1 MGSSG
6 HKPEKR
12 KITEPEMASALK
24 SICKISQLNQVSFGF
39 LIKLFKKNE
48 DFYCLMTNEHTITQE
63 MIKKKEKITF
73 YFDNEKI
80 VKEIVL
86 NPNERFI
93 KDFRDMNINITVI
106 EILSKDNID
115 KNYFLLP
122 VIDYNSDYNKTIN
135 KEIILLQNL
144 FYYNSKIKSVNK
156 NEFIYI
162 DNIKSNTS
170 GIPIFLN
177 DNMKVIG
184 ICKHDN
190 FEEKENS
197 ANFIG
202 PVFNFFKNF
211 EICKAIDKNKDK
223 EIENNLSIN
232 SESTDL
238 ISDIFNENELE
249 INENTDN
256 DENGNFVNGKL
267 EGKAKY
273 IWENGNYYIGQFKN
287 GKKNGKG
294 IIYYK
299 NGNIM
304 YEGDFVN
311 DKKEGNGKFIW
322 KNGAYYIG
330 EWKNNKKHGKGA
342 DYNKKGNIV
351 YEGEYINGKI
361 EGNGKLFLKKGEYYV
376 GQFKNGKR
384 NGKGIVYYKNGN
396 IKCTTNI

>member
-39 LIKLFKKNE
+39 LIKLFKKDK

-144 FYYNSKIKSVNK
+144 FCYNSKIKSVNK
-156 NEFIYI
+156 NEFTYI

-202 PVFNFFKNF
+202 PIFNFFKKF
-211 EICKAIDKNKDK
+211 ELCKTIDKAKDK
-223 EIENNLSIN
+223 EIEHNLSIN

>member
-39 LIKLFKKNE
+39 LIKLFKKDK

-106 EILSKDNID
+106 EILSKDDID

-122 VIDYNSDYNKTIN
+122 VIDYNSDYNKAIN

-144 FYYNSKIKSVNK
+144 FCYNSKIKSVNK
-156 NEFIYI
+156 NEFTYI

-202 PVFNFFKNF
+202 PIFNFFKNF
-211 EICKAIDKNKDK
+211 ELCKIIDKAKDK
-223 EIENNLSIN
+223 EIEHNLSIN